1 MADSISAL
9 LREIRKAA
17 QCAGVDFVLHRKG
30 KKHAIY
36 HLGSTVMLPIPHS
49 QVPDRIRQE
58 ILRQCEPELG
68 QRWWIEGARR
78 AIIECE
84 ITGNSQRNRRGHRG
98 PRR

>member
-49 QVPDRIRQE
+49 QIPARIRQE

-68 QRWWIEGARR
+68 QRWWIEGVR
-78 AIIECE
+78 AAASRE
-84 ITGNSQRNRRGHRG
+84 ITGNGQRNGRGHRG
-98 PRR
+98 PRA

>member
-17 QCAGVDFVLHRKG
+17 ALAGVDFVLHRKG

-49 QVPDRIRQE
+49 QIPGRIRQE

-68 QRWWIEGARR
+68 QRWWVEGVRKAAHER
-78 AIIECE
+78 E
-84 ITGNSQRNRRGHRG
+84 ITGNGQRNGRGHRG
-98 PRR
+98 PRA